1 MYGDE
6 KFGSFMYVRAHV
18 QVFVNP
24 CNVKYMLQID
34 IGATFICAQ
43 QKKVHW
49 SGLILTWDCLCS
61 TYKMQNLFMNRML
74 CLKYF
79 AEH

>member
-1 MYGDE
+1 
-6 KFGSFMYVRAHV
+6 
-18 QVFVNP
+18 
-24 CNVKYMLQID
+24 MLQID

-49 SGLILTWDCLCS
+49 SGLILTWNCLCS